1 MHTLLYMHGV
11 YYPSFLIITYTDA
24 TAVSLNSSAVRVC
37 PGSELVFTC
46 TTDTGTLFWKSGG
59 DNCVYVK
66 GLYSSGLL
74 DNVFKIN
81 LTNVTGMIL
90 VSTATVQNVLL
101 GHNGRTISCSDSIN
115 MGTGALMDRTIQI
128 AGYVKPCIYITLHV
142 QACT

>member
-1 MHTLLYMHGV
+1 MHGV
-11 YYPSFLIITYTDA
+11 YYPSFLIIMYTDA

-81 LTNVTGMIL
+81 LTNDTGIN
-90 VSTATVQNVLL
+90 SYCSECYL
-101 GHNGRTISCSDSIN
+101 GSQWKDYN
-115 MGTGALMDRTIQI
+115 MQ
-128 AGYVKPCIYITLHV
+128 
-142 QACT
+142 